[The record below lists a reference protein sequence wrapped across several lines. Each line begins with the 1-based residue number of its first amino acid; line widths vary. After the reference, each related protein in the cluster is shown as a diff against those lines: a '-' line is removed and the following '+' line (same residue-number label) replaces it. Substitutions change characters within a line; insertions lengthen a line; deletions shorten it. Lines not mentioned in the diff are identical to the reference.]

1 MNSKDKL
8 KKEKR
13 KRHFMN
19 QSTKINYK
27 FHFKETIKLAIPVS
41 IGQLGHIM
49 LGVGDS
55 FMVGRLGAEEL
66 AASSLANGLFFLILV
81 LGIGMS
87 FAITAL
93 IAIAKGEG
101 NNEECGI
108 IVRQALLV
116 NLIFSVI
123 LTVLT
128 YTAAQLVG
136 YLNQQPEVAT
146 LTQSYLEILS
156 ISIFPFMLF
165 QTYRQFLEGLSYTK
179 PPMYMAI
186 LANFI
191 NIFGNWIFIFGNLG
205 MPAYGLD
212 GAGYATL
219 ITRIFMGLGMMFYV
233 LKATRFKEYDPT
245 LKFKSVNYKVIRR
258 IIRVG
263 LPSGFIL
270 SMEVG
275 AFALAAIIIGW
286 FGSKQL
292 AAHQIAINLASISYM
307 VVLGISAASTIRVGN
322 YFGKKNMLDVKGAG
336 NSGLILAI
344 IFMSFTGVLFIV
356 LNKFLPSLYI
366 SDSKVIEV
374 ASGLLIIAAL
384 FQLSDGIQ
392 AVGIGV
398 LRGLTDVKI
407 PMYIIFVA
415 HWIIG
420 IPIGL
425 LLAFSCKMEVMGVW
439 IGLLVGLTISAVSF
453 VVRFRI
459 KMKTPSRKPYKVE
472 MG

>member
-1 MNSKDKL
+1 MLNLNSKD
-8 KKEKR
+8 
-13 KRHFMN
+13 
-19 QSTKINYK
+19 YK
-27 FHFKETIKLAIPVS
+27 YHFKETIKLAIPVS

-49 LGVGDS
+49 LGVVDS

-93 IAIAKGEG
+93 ISIARGEE
-101 NNEECGI
+101 NNEKCGI

-116 NLIFSVI
+116 NVIFSVI
-123 LTVLT
+123 LTILT
-128 YTAAQLVG
+128 YVAAQLVG
-136 YLNQQPEVAT
+136 YLNQQPEVAL

-156 ISIFPFMLF
+156 ISIIPFMLF
-165 QTYRQFLEGLSYTK
+165 QTYRQFLEGLSFTK

-186 LANFI
+186 VANFI
-191 NIFGNWIFIFGNLG
+191 NIIGNWIFIFGNLG

-219 ITRIFMGLGMMFYV
+219 ITRIFMGLGMMIYV
-233 LKATRFKEYDPT
+233 LQSSKFKEYNPT
-245 LKFKSVNYKVIRR
+245 LKFKSINYKVIRR

-263 LPSGFIL
+263 LPSGLMF

-275 AFALAAIIIGW
+275 AFALAAIIVGW
-286 FGSKQL
+286 FGSKEL

-322 YFGKKNMLDVKGAG
+322 YFGEKNIAGVKSAG
-336 NSGLILAI
+336 NSGLILSVG
-344 IFMSFTGVLFIV
+344 FMSVTGVLFII

-366 SDSKVIEV
+366 NDGEVIEV
-374 ASGLLIIAAL
+374 AAGLLIIAAL

-392 AVGIGV
+392 AVGIGI

-407 PMYIIFVA
+407 PMYITFISY
-415 HWIIG
+415 WIIG
-420 IPIGL
+420 IPVGL
-425 LLAFSCKMEVMGVW
+425 FLAFNLNLEVMGVW
-439 IGLLVGLTISAVSF
+439 IGLLLGLTIAAILF
-453 VVRFRI
+453 VIRFRI
-459 KMKTPSRKPYKVE
+459 KIKSFAK
-472 MG
+472 

>member
-1 MNSKDKL
+1 MREL
-8 KKEKR
+8 K
-13 KRHFMN
+13 H
-19 QSTKINYK
+19 IDYK
-27 FHFKETIKLAIPVS
+27 YHFKETIKLAVPVS

-49 LGVGDS
+49 LGVVDS

-93 IAIAKGEG
+93 IAIAKGEE
-101 NNEECGI
+101 NNEKCGV

-116 NLIFSVI
+116 NLVFSVI
-123 LTVLT
+123 LTILT
-128 YTAAQLVG
+128 YSAAQLVG
-136 YLNQQPEVAT
+136 YLNQEPEVAI

-156 ISIFPFMLF
+156 ISILPFMLF
-165 QTYRQFLEGLSYTK
+165 QTYRQFLEGLSFTK

-186 LANFI
+186 IANFV
-191 NIFGNWIFIFGNLG
+191 NIFGNWVFIFGNIG

-219 ITRIFMGLGMMFYV
+219 ITRTFMGLGMMFYV
-233 LKATRFKEYDPT
+233 LKSLKFKQYDPT
-245 LKFKSVNYKVIRR
+245 LKFKSVNFKVIKK
-258 IIRVG
+258 IISVG
-263 LPSGFIL
+263 FPSGLMF

-322 YFGKKNMLDVKGAG
+322 YFGKKNMHDVKAAG
-336 NSGLILAI
+336 NSGLLLSVT
-344 IFMSFTGVLFIV
+344 FMTFTGILFVV
-356 LNKFLPSLYI
+356 LNRFLPSLYI
-366 SDSKVIEV
+366 GDMEVIEV

-392 AVGIGV
+392 AVGIGI

-407 PMYIIFVA
+407 PMYITFVSY
-415 HWIIG
+415 WIIG
-420 IPIGL
+420 IPVSL
-425 LLAFSCKMEVMGVW
+425 FLAFSFDMEAMGVW
-439 IGLLVGLTISAVSF
+439 IGLLLGLTIAAVLF
-453 VVRFRI
+453 VIRFRI
-459 KMKTPSRKPYKVE
+459 KMRIPEDS
-472 MG
+472 